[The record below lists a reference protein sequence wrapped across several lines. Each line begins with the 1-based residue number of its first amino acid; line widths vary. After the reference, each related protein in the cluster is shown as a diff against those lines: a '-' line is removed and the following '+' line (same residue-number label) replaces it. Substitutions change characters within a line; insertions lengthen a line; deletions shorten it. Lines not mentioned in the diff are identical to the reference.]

1 MLVQNAVSP
10 ISLAIIFIHQIVFL
24 VIIVNTNKTSLIMVN
39 IYIYIYLYNYLL
51 YYDYQLSMALN
62 STDNRSTSCLAVFLY
77 HLITDLLENTKLL
90 RKKDKVKFVFSHLVV
105 FSARTS
111 W

>member
-1 MLVQNAVSP
+1 
-10 ISLAIIFIHQIVFL
+10 
-24 VIIVNTNKTSLIMVN
+24 MVN
-39 IYIYIYLYNYLL
+39 IYIYIYIYNYLL